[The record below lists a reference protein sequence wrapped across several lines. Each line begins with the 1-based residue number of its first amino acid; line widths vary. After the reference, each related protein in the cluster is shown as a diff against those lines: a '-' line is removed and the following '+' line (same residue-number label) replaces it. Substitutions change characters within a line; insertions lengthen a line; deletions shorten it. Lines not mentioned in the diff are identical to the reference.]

1 MRRVACL
8 ACRLTSRGLAGLPD
22 PIAGYDAFGPEL
34 TARYE
39 GLRAEDVHAAFLRF
53 LDGGPD
59 RLALDIGA
67 GSGRDAAWLRRMG
80 FEVVAV
86 EPARAMRDAAATL
99 HGDKGIRW
107 LDDRLPALTQ
117 THRLGLSFDV
127 ILLSGVLMHVRPD
140 ERPRAF
146 RKIATLLKP
155 GGLLLITVRDG
166 AGSLDRPMWPVTQG
180 ELEIHARSLG
190 LTVLQV
196 MGSRDLLAR
205 TDVQWTTYALQLPD
219 SGAGALPLLRGIIL
233 NDNKSSTYK
242 LGLLRAIARL
252 ADATPALAVERTDA
266 DMFDLPLGAVAL
278 NWLRMYLPLAAADL
292 PQLPGNRGAD
302 RLGFAGD
309 GFRRLLADQVAG
321 QDLRIGARFTGE
333 RATALAGALGD
344 ARNTISRM
352 PAHFTRFPNSET
364 PVFEAVPSKAPGI
377 QSEIIM
383 DVETLRAYGTIG
395 VPGPVWRTLQRLGAW
410 VEPVLVSEWT
420 RLMEGFGPGTGR
432 IIAPG
437 EAAAALQW
445 LDPARDTALAR
456 AMAVSLIERGQSVRC
471 VWTGGQLRPD
481 SLDIDHCLPW
491 TAWPCGDLWNLFPA
505 RPNVNRNIKRD
516 RLPSAAALSA
526 ARTGVQTWWEQAWGV
541 EPALAERFWRE
552 VDAALPGQGGRSFDD
567 AFDGLEWR
575 RLRLQQDQQVR
586 EWAGMQ

>member
-1 MRRVACL
+1 MRPIACL
-8 ACRLTSRGLAGLPD
+8 ACRLTPGGLAGLPD

-34 TARYE
+34 AARYE
-39 GLRAEDVHAAFLRF
+39 SLRAEDVHAGFLQF
-53 LDGGPD
+53 LDGGTD

-86 EPARAMRDAAATL
+86 EPARGMRDAATAL

-107 LDDRLPALTQ
+107 LDDRLPALIH

-140 ERPRAF
+140 ERSRAL

-155 GGLLLITVRDG
+155 GGRLLITVRDG
-166 AGSLDRPMWPVTQG
+166 EGTPERPMWPVTQG
-180 ELEIHARSLG
+180 EMEAHARSLG
-190 LTVLQV
+190 LVVLQV
-196 MGSRDLLAR
+196 TGREDLLAR
-205 TDVQWTTYALQLPD
+205 TDVQWTTYAFQLPD
-219 SGAGALPLLRGIIL
+219 PGAGALPLLRGIIL

-242 LGLLRAIARL
+242 LGLLRAIARV

-266 DMFDLPLGAVAL
+266 DVFDLPMGAVAL

-302 RLGFAGD
+302 RLGFAGE
-309 GFRRLLADQVAG
+309 GFRRLLADQVVG

-333 RATALAGALGD
+333 RAMAVAGALAD
-344 ARNTISRM
+344 ARTTISRM

-377 QSEIIM
+377 QREIIM

-410 VEPVLVSEWT
+410 VEPVLVSEWA

-516 RLPSAAALSA
+516 KLPSAAALSA
-526 ARTGVQTWWEQAWGV
+526 ARTSVQTWWEQAWGV